1 MANAPALSPDEALIQ
16 TSSGWHGH
24 LDILDAVLT
33 TMSVPGFWSVFEKL
47 LGDYAKRFGITR

>member
-1 MANAPALSPDEALIQ
+1 MANASALSPDEALIQ

-33 TMSVPGFWSVFEKL
+33 TMSVPRFWSVFEKL